1 MDEPRYAIYFVPPA
15 DSALYRFGAGF
26 LGYDCYTGESLPHPQ
41 DIALTASEW
50 DALTREARK
59 YGFHATL
66 KAPFRLLP
74 PFSEADLTA
83 ELERFAAIPRTLPA
97 IKPIVRSLAG
107 FIAVVADTPTVA
119 DTPSMDLNRLAADA
133 VMAFDRFRR
142 PLDLHERE
150 QRLGAGLSERQTDNL
165 DRWGYPY
172 VFDDFRFHMTLTG
185 PLDALRRGTILALL
199 QARFN
204 EIDGAHVLP
213 VGQLALLRQEGRTT
227 PFRLLAQAEL
237 TALRS
242 GQ

>member
-15 DSALYRFGAGF
+15 DSVLYRFGAGV
-26 LGYDCYTGESLPHPQ
+26 LGYDCYTGESLPPPH
-41 DIALTASEW
+41 DIALAASEW
-50 DALTREARK
+50 DALTHEARK

-83 ELERFAAIPRTLPA
+83 ELERFAAIPRTIPE
-97 IKPIVRSLAG
+97 IRPTVQSLAG
-107 FIAVVADTPTVA
+107 FIAVVAG
-119 DTPSMDLNRLAADA
+119 TPSMELDRLAADA

-142 PLDLHERE
+142 PLSSQERE
-150 QRLGAGLSERQTDNL
+150 QRLGGGLSDRQTDNL

-172 VFDDFRFHMTLTG
+172 VFEDFRLHMTLTG
-185 PLDALRRGTILALL
+185 RIDAGRRSVILALL

-204 EIDGAHVLP
+204 AIDDAHALSVDR
-213 VGQLALLRQEGRTT
+213 LALLRQDARAL
-227 PFRLLAQAEL
+227 PFRIVRAAAL
-237 TALRS
+237 TPLTL

>member
-41 DIALTASEW
+41 DIALAASEW

-83 ELERFAAIPRTLPA
+83 ELERFAGIPRTLPA
-97 IKPIVRSLAG
+97 IKPIVQSLAG
-107 FIAVVADTPTVA
+107 FIAVVADTPSV
-119 DTPSMDLNRLAADA
+119 DLNRLAADA

-142 PLDLHERE
+142 PLSSHERE
-150 QRLGAGLSERQTDNL
+150 QRLAGGLSGRQTDNL

-185 PLDALRRGTILALL
+185 RIDAGRRGAMLALL
-199 QARFN
+199 QARFDA
-204 EIDGAHVLP
+204 IDGAHVLP
-213 VGQLALLRQEGRTT
+213 VSQVALLRQDGRAT
-227 PFRLLAQAEL
+227 PFRLLAQAAL